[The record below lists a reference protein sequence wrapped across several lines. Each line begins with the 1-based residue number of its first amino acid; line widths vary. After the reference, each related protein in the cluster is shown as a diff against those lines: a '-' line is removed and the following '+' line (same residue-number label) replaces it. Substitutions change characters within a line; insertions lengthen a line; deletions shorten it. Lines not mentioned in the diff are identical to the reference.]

1 MSHRNVIPAQGGAIL
16 HQLLSAAPALSIR
29 LARRLAVAFASD
41 GYFFST
47 TYMTSLANNCLTVLL
62 TGALCGSARAH
73 AQQPTRAV
81 SPDSAVVLYC
91 AAWNTDSQ
99 AERARLLERVWTP
112 DGVYSDPN
120 PTRTV
125 GRAALSDSIAALRRR
140 YPGARFHC
148 SAPQTHHA
156 AMRATWLYLRP
167 DETEVARGED
177 FYELAP
183 DGRIKRVTGFFGA
196 APVVKR

>member
-1 MSHRNVIPAQGGAIL
+1 MPCSFAGAL
-16 HQLLSAAPALSIR
+16 
-29 LARRLAVAFASD
+29 ASD
-41 GYFFST
+41 RSFLQT
-47 TYMTSLANNCLTVLL
+47 THMTSLAIRCFAVVL
-62 TGALCGSARAH
+62 TGVTFGITQAH
-73 AQQPTRAV
+73 TQESTRAV
-81 SPDSAVVLYC
+81 SPDSAVILYC
-91 AAWNTDSQ
+91 AAWNTDDR
-99 AERARLLERVWTP
+99 ADRARLLERVWTP

-156 AMRATWLYLRP
+156 AMRTTWLYLRP
-167 DETEVARGED
+167 DKTEVARGED
-177 FYELAP
+177 FFELAE

>member
-1 MSHRNVIPAQGGAIL
+1 
-16 HQLLSAAPALSIR
+16 
-29 LARRLAVAFASD
+29 
-41 GYFFST
+41 
-47 TYMTSLANNCLTVLL
+47 MTSLVTNCLAALL
-62 TGALCGSARAH
+62 TGVICASAQAH
-73 AQQPTRAV
+73 AQQPTRALT
-81 SPDSAVVLYC
+81 PDSAVVLYC
-91 AAWNTDSQ
+91 AAWNTDDQ
-99 AERARLLERVWTP
+99 AERARLLKRVWTQ

-156 AMRATWLYLRP
+156 AMRTTWVYLRP
-167 DETEVARGED
+167 DKTEVARGED
-177 FYELAP
+177 FYELAA

-196 APVVKR
+196 APVVKQ

>member
-1 MSHRNVIPAQGGAIL
+1 MLGA
-16 HQLLSAAPALSIR
+16 SRALSYDPFAAESWRWRETIR
-29 LARRLAVAFASD
+29 VLL
-41 GYFFST
+41 T
-47 TYMTSLANNCLTVLL
+47 TYMKTLMINCLTVLL
-62 TGALCGSARAH
+62 AAGICVVPRAH
-73 AQQPTRAV
+73 AQQPSRALT
-81 SPDSAVVLYC
+81 PDSAVVLYC
-91 AAWNTDSQ
+91 AAWNTDDP
-99 AERARLLERVWTP
+99 AARARLLERVWTP

-148 SAPQTHHA
+148 SPPQTHHA
-156 AMRATWLYLRP
+156 AMRVTWLYLRP
-167 DETEVARGED
+167 DKTEVARGED